1 MNIGKKIRE
10 LRIRYNLT
18 QEDLAKKLCITPQA
32 VSRWECGVSVPDI
45 SLIPLLSKTLFV
57 TADELLED
65 ETGNDPG
72 GEVVFDASHMRFTT
86 LNELQNCAE
95 TIEELYH
102 LNDIQDLLNQ
112 NQIDRIYE
120 DVDLVS
126 DGTPKRVLVVDDS
139 DFMRMMLTDILT
151 KSGHTVLQ
159 AENGKLALKLLES
172 DDPDICILD
181 IIMPQMHGL
190 DVLKQISSD
199 KCDRKVIMLSA
210 LCKEPIVRMAH
221 HLGARAFV
229 AKPFHPESIIKRI

>member
-159 AENGKLALKLLES
+159 AENGELALKLLES

-190 DVLKQISSD
+190 DVLKQICSD

>member
-57 TADELLED
+57 TADELLEG
-65 ETGNDPG
+65 ETEHDPG

-112 NQIDRIYE
+112 NQIDRIFE

-159 AENGKLALKLLES
+159 AENGELALKLLES

-190 DVLKQISSD
+190 DVLKQIRSD

-221 HLGARAFV
+221 HLGAKAFV